1 MRRVELGLLR
11 RGEKAM
17 ILLLLIVAVL
27 CLCSRSCAGA
37 VMTFIL
43 VFAFLC
49 LTHDWK
55 DGGQAADTQ
64 VQSAK

>member
-1 MRRVELGLLR
+1 
-11 RGEKAM
+11 M